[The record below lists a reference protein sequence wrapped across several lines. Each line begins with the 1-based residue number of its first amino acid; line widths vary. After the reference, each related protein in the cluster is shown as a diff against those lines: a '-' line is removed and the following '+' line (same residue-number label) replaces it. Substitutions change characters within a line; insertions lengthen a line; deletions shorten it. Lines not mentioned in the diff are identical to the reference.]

1 MKRTKINI
9 LLINLLLIVAL
20 IIPGGCSKTESA
32 PDPGI
37 DDGTYVAS
45 FTTDNPMFHVNDAY
59 QDRGILTVKDGR
71 MTIHVSLQSKK
82 IVNLYPGLAE
92 DAAKDD
98 YGLLEP
104 TTDKVTYSDG
114 YEDEVYGFDIPVPS
128 LDEEFDLALIGTK
141 GKWYDHKVTVSD
153 PVPGDDIMEVIG
165 ANGTDSGDASTV
177 SSLSLSDGEHTA
189 EVKLTGGT
197 GRAAVDSPAVIRV
210 NGDDCI
216 AVITWSSPHYDYMIV
231 DGERYEP
238 VNTDGNSVFEI
249 PVPYFDKPVNVIADT
264 TAMSEP
270 HEIEYTLTFDSASV
284 K

>member
-82 IVNLYPGLAE
+82 IVNLYPGLAD

-98 YGLLEP
+98 SGLLEP

-114 YEDEVYGFDIPVPS
+114 YEDEVYGFDIPVPA

>member
-98 YGLLEP
+98 SGLLEP